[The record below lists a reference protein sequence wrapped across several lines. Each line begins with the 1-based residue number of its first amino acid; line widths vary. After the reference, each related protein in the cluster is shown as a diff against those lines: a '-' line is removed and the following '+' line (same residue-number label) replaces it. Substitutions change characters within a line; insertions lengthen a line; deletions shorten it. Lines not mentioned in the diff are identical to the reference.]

1 MVVDRLAENYLC
13 QCGVLLVIFGLSYH
27 HKVQIRH
34 GYIARASLVVPVD
47 CYRDLNY

>member
-1 MVVDRLAENYLC
+1 MVVSRLGGKYHC
-13 QCGVLLVIFGLSYH
+13 QCGVLLVMFGLSYH

-34 GYIARASLVVPVD
+34 GYIATTSLVVLVG